1 MKSLRTDKCE
11 GGSPYTWVKTVLL
24 GRKTSGLF
32 LTQITRPQ
40 KTDLLFP
47 SCVEQKRGLIVTQ
60 IKWPQQA
67 VLLFPK
73 YVAPKQAG
81 LLLHKLHGRNKQTH
95 STTMWP
101 QNKWAYCYTNLVA
114 TTSRIIV
121 LESQQRF
128 ASLLSCWFILAVK
141 VPATR
146 GAAIPQQQNSQH
158 NKVQEIQHSWKR
170 RHKIL

>member
-1 MKSLRTDKCE
+1 MEFQNIQHVNIKRLKNLADMKSLRTDKCE

-73 YVAPKQAG
+73 YVAAKQAG
-81 LLLHKLHGRNKQTH
+81 LLLHKSSGHNKQYYC
-95 STTMWP
+95 SPNMWP
-101 QNKWAYCYTNLVA
+101 QNKQAYCYTNYMAA
-114 TTSRIIV
+114 TNK
-121 LESQQRF
+121 L
-128 ASLLSCWFILAVK
+128 
-141 VPATR
+141 
-146 GAAIPQQQNSQH
+146 IPQLCGRKTSGLIVTQTS
-158 NKVQEIQHSWKR
+158 
-170 RHKIL
+170 